1 MPPVT
6 ILESRLLYKTIFA
19 YSTAWLVSFSSTI
32 PLKFPSEG
40 IFPGCCA
47 KPRLKRKIPA
57 IKKNQL
63 HIIYY

>member
-40 IFPGCCA
+40 IFPGVVQ
-47 KPRLKRKIPA
+47 
-57 IKKNQL
+57 NQD
-63 HIIYY
+63 